1 MLLFFGLWVCLLVL
15 LDNHIGT
22 LSLSGYKWAQ
32 MDGTIQLDIRSIEDS
47 LEEFGDYLEIY
58 IRSHYGIVVV
68 L

>member
-1 MLLFFGLWVCLLVL
+1 
-15 LDNHIGT
+15 
-22 LSLSGYKWAQ
+22 